1 MTANNL
7 SNRALVVIPA
17 RFGSKRFPGK
27 PLITMAGQPL
37 IIHVWQRAKEIPR
50 IDQVIV
56 ATDNDRIYKVIQQ
69 AGGEAVMT
77 PENLPSGT
85 DRVGLV
91 ARTLD
96 CEIIVNLQGDE
107 PLIDSKAVAEAVEA
121 LRSDPKLNVATLG
134 FPLEKEKVW
143 KDPNIVK
150 ILTDE
155 FNDTLYFSRQPIPYF
170 RDLSFSATPGLFQ
183 HLGVYVYRKNFL
195 LEFLKWDP
203 SPLEKAEKL
212 EQLRILSKGY
222 KIKVIPTAY
231 ASFGVDTPEDVLLV
245 EEMLKKRGSKIDQK
259 NS

>member
-1 MTANNL
+1 MTANTL

-50 IDQVIV
+50 IDRVIV

-150 ILTDE
+150 ILADE
-155 FNDTLYFSRQPIPYF
+155 FNALFSRPFFFCYSRIV
-170 RDLSFSATPGLFQ
+170 ST
-183 HLGVYVYRKNFL
+183 LGSICL
-195 LEFLKWDP
+195 P
-203 SPLEKAEKL
+203 EKFF
-212 EQLRILSKGY
+212 
-222 KIKVIPTAY
+222 T
-231 ASFGVDTPEDVLLV
+231 
-245 EEMLKKRGSKIDQK
+245 
-259 NS
+259 